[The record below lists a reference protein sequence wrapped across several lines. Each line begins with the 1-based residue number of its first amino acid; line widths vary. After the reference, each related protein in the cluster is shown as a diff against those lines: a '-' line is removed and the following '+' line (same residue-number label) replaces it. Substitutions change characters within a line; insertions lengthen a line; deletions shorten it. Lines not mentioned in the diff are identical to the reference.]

1 MEAGCLFCRIVNGDL
16 DADIVFENEW
26 VSAFRDVNP
35 QAPIHVLVVPKEHVA
50 TLNDLRGEHER
61 MLSELMLAATRIARD
76 QGVHESGYRL
86 VVNCQEGAGQSVF
99 HVHVHVLGGRPM
111 NWPPG

>member
-1 MEAGCLFCRIVNGDL
+1 MNADCLFCRIVSGDL
-16 DADIVFENEW
+16 DAEVVFESDR
-26 VSAFRDVNP
+26 VTAFRDVNP
-35 QAPIHVLVVPKEHVA
+35 QAPVHVLVVPKEHVA
-50 TLNDLRGEHER
+50 TLNDLRPEHREL
-61 MLSELMLAATRIARD
+61 LSDLMLAATRIARD

-99 HVHVHVLGGRPM
+99 HLHLHLLGGRRM